1 MKVNW
6 KVRFKNPVFIVTTA
20 IPGVL
25 LLAQMI
31 LAFIDTHIAPI
42 GYSITDDSISG
53 FMGIVNFVAF
63 TFFGIGAV
71 VDPTVSGLSDSQK
84 VLKREEPLEKL

>member
-1 MKVNW
+1 MINW
-6 KVRFKNPVFIVTTA
+6 KLRFKNPVFIVTVF
-20 IPGVL
+20 IPGIL

-31 LAFIDTHIAPI
+31 LAFVDAHIAPI

-53 FMGIVNFVAF
+53 FMAIVNFVAF

-71 VDPTVSGLSDSQK
+71 VDPTVKGVSDSSR
-84 VLKREEPLEKL
+84 VLNRDEPL

>member
-1 MKVNW
+1 MKINW
-6 KVRFKNPVFIVTTA
+6 KLRFKNPVFIVTTF
-20 IPGVL
+20 IPGLL

-71 VDPTVSGLSDSQK
+71 VDPTTKKIGDSQR
-84 VLKREEPLEKL
+84 VINRDEPV

>member
-1 MKVNW
+1 MKINW
-6 KVRFKNPVFIVTTA
+6 KLRFKNPVFYVTTF
-20 IPGVL
+20 IPGLL
-25 LLAQMI
+25 LLAQMV

-53 FMGIVNFVAF
+53 FMAIVNFVAL

-71 VDPTVSGLSDSQK
+71 VDPTTKKLSDSQR
-84 VLKREEPLEKL
+84 VINRDEPV

>member
-6 KVRFKNPVFIVTTA
+6 KVRFKNPVFIVTVF
-20 IPGVL
+20 IPGLL

-31 LAFIDTHIAPI
+31 LAFVDTHITPI

-53 FMGIVNFVAF
+53 FMGIVNFVAL
-63 TFFGIGAV
+63 TFFGIGGI
-71 VDPTVSGLSDSQK
+71 VDPTVKGVSDSSR
-84 VLKREEPLEKL
+84 VLNRDEPV